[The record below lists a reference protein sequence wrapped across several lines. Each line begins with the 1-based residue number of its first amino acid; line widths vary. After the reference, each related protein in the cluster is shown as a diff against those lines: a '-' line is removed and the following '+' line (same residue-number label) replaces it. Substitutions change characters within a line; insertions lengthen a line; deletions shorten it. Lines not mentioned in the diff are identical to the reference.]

1 MKIEDLQS
9 EWNQDARIND
19 IELDNESLKIPVLH
33 SKYLN
38 VLTDENKI
46 LYKMSTMHDV
56 LIKEKSEYY
65 LGTMCEEDL
74 EERGWEP
81 YGLKVLKQDLPRYI
95 GADQEVINSLLLVS
109 DQRDK
114 IEFLKSILQVVN
126 NRSFHI
132 QNAINWRKF
141 TNGLN

>member
-1 MKIEDLQS
+1 MKIEELQR
-9 EWNQDARIND
+9 EWHQDAQIND

-38 VLTDENKI
+38 IMTDENKI
-46 LYKMSTMHDV
+46 FYKMSTMHDV

-74 EERGWEP
+74 AEREWEP

-95 GADQEVINSLLLVS
+95 GADEDVINSLLGVS

-114 IEFLKSILQVVN
+114 GEFLKSILQVIN

>member
-1 MKIEDLQS
+1 MKIEELQR
-9 EWNQDARIND
+9 EWHQDAQIND

-38 VLTDENKI
+38 IMTDENKI
-46 LYKMSTMHDV
+46 FYKMSTMHDV

-74 EERGWEP
+74 AEREWEP

-95 GADQEVINSLLLVS
+95 GADEDVINSLLVVS

-114 IEFLKSILQVVN
+114 GEFLKSILQVIN

-141 TNGLN
+141 TDGLN

>member
-1 MKIEDLQS
+1 MKIEELQR
-9 EWNQDARIND
+9 EWHQDAQIND

-38 VLTDENKI
+38 IMTDENKI
-46 LYKMSTMHDV
+46 FYKMSTMHDV

-74 EERGWEP
+74 AEREWEP

-95 GADQEVINSLLLVS
+95 GADEDVINSLLGVS

-114 IEFLKSILQVVN
+114 GEFLKSILQVIN

-141 TNGLN
+141 TNGIN